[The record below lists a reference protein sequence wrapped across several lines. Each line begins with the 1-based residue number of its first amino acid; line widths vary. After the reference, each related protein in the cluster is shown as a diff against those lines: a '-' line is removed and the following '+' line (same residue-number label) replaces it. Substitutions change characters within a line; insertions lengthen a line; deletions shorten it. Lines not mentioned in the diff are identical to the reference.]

1 VSYSISLSIYHLLF
15 YVKNRI
21 AAARRRCHRRQ
32 QEDKHRLP
40 YQPINDIVTHL
51 IKISHPPKAYQIYDI
66 DTDRAMSSKN
76 NNKNYLRTKTSS
88 SNITNIIRSEGIEN
102 SIIDKPS
109 RPLFTTNE
117 DDSIVNINELKEGN
131 YKTM

>member
-1 VSYSISLSIYHLLF
+1 
-15 YVKNRI
+15 
-21 AAARRRCHRRQ
+21 
-32 QEDKHRLP
+32 
-40 YQPINDIVTHL
+40 
-51 IKISHPPKAYQIYDI
+51 
-66 DTDRAMSSKN
+66 MSSKN